1 MIGRLAKYC
10 SGMYF
15 VFSRISFFYSRYFGM
30 FSNEPFCLFSRL
42 FPCVCVLGYFPVF
55 FCPFPFFVFTL
66 QSEEESIFM
75 LYDDVET
82 IISEKGYFQ
91 TLQVGL
97 KYVVVHIQYV
107 NRVKGILIQ
116 FKKRIFKDLQTA
128 PLKIFTK
135 TLKIITFHFLD
146 DSASKNSLNI

>member
-1 MIGRLAKYC
+1 MIGRLVKYC

-15 VFSRISFFYSRYFGM
+15 VFSRISFFYSTVDILVCFPT
-30 FSNEPFCLFSRL
+30 SLSRL

-55 FCPFPFFVFTL
+55 FCPFPFFAFTL

-82 IISEKGYFQ
+82 TISEKGYFQ